1 MALNKGKHIVKEID
15 NVLCTVV
22 ESGISIDRKNFLK
35 GLLEFNKFE
44 VKTEKDEAK
53 VKTEAKV
60 EAKGEVEVKAEAKI
74 APQAETYS
82 IGVTDLVFNPMIAV
96 YENSLK
102 KPTGEIVSP
111 SYWNQQTET
120 PDLPYFDYRKRN
132 PEAVNED
139 EFLPVTHNYRTV

>member
-22 ESGISIDRKNFLK
+22 ESGISLERINFLK
-35 GLLEFNKFE
+35 GLLEFNKMD
-44 VKTEKDEAK
+44 VKSEKDEAK
-53 VKTEAKV
+53 AKV
-60 EAKGEVEVKAEAKI
+60 EAKGEAEAKAEAKI
-74 APQAETYS
+74 APQVDTYT

-102 KPTGEIVSP
+102 RPTGEIVSP

-120 PDLPYFDYRKRN
+120 PGLPYFDYRKRN

>member
-22 ESGISIDRKNFLK
+22 ESGISIERMNFLK

-53 VKTEAKV
+53 T
-60 EAKGEVEVKAEAKI
+60 EAKGEGDAKI
-74 APQAETYS
+74 APQVDTYT

-96 YENSLK
+96 YENSLIR
-102 KPTGEIVSP
+102 PTGEIVSP
-111 SYWNQQTET
+111 LYWNQKTET
-120 PDLPYFDYRKRN
+120 PGLPYFDYRKRN

>member
-22 ESGISIDRKNFLK
+22 ESGISLERINFLK

-53 VKTEAKV
+53 AKT

-74 APQAETYS
+74 APQVDTYT

-96 YENSLK
+96 YENSLTR
-102 KPTGEIVSP
+102 PTGEIVSP
-111 SYWNQQTET
+111 SYWNQQAET
-120 PDLPYFDYRKRN
+120 PGLPYFDYRKRN

>member
-22 ESGISIDRKNFLK
+22 ESGISIERMNFLK

-44 VKTEKDEAK
+44 VKTEKDEPKA
-53 VKTEAKV
+53 KTEAK
-60 EAKGEVEVKAEAKI
+60 GETEVKAEAKI
-74 APQAETYS
+74 APQLDTYT

-102 KPTGEIVSP
+102 RPTGEIVSP
-111 SYWNQQTET
+111 SYWNQQTEK
-120 PDLPYFDYRKRN
+120 PDLPYFDYRKKN

>member
-1 MALNKGKHIVKEID
+1 MALTKGKHIVKEMD

-22 ESGISIDRKNFLK
+22 ESGISIERMNFLK

-53 VKTEAKV
+53 VKTDP
-60 EAKGEVEVKAEAKI
+60 KGEAEVKAEGKI
-74 APQAETYS
+74 APQVDTYT

-96 YENSLK
+96 YENSLH
-102 KPTGEIVSP
+102 KPIGEKVSP
-111 SYWNQQTET
+111 AYWNQQTERV
-120 PDLPYFDYRKRN
+120 DLPYYDYRKRN

>member
-22 ESGISIDRKNFLK
+22 ESGISIDRMNFLK

-53 VKTEAKV
+53 AKTDP
-60 EAKGEVEVKAEAKI
+60 KGEAEVKAKI
-74 APQAETYS
+74 APQVDTYT

-96 YENSLK
+96 YENSLR
-102 KPTGEIVSP
+102 KPIGEIVSP
-111 SYWNQQTET
+111 AYWNQQTERV
-120 PDLPYFDYRKRN
+120 DLPYFDYRKRN